1 MRGRT
6 RHQPFLAMNLLYTC
20 VGNFETFETQECV
33 SEWRARYHL
42 VENMP
47 FDRVTAY
54 LRLDQS
60 SRLALVDAIV
70 CMADANTDS
79 FYGGN
84 LLEKA
89 LALASDVRS
98 LPESCAMRDG
108 RKWKSIPFVIFSNSF
123 GSRIVEFMRYQKNAD
138 VYPTT
143 TPSAAI
149 AAIQAIV
156 DKYHDQVLADYR
168 SLGILIRLQRGRVQI
183 GPAMQRRDN
192 HVESEFYYSRGDRR
206 KNSGWVT
213 IRRDN
218 DGLRQDVELFRLLL
232 EKGATETEMQTFFEE
247 HPAILMEARGGIPI
261 SHSPNF
267 ARPKNN
273 RPDFAFSP
281 ILGPEIHSSLEL
293 LELKGPTEKILNRGD
308 HRGFTSKITRAINQ
322 VRDYERYLRDS
333 SNFEATMRAFGYL
346 PEKTNRAVLIGRAPA
361 RGEDIEMWEQRK
373 QEVDVAVVTY
383 DEILQ
388 TQASQIRAPY
398 KLLYGTP
405 GYPLD

>member
-1 MRGRT
+1 
-6 RHQPFLAMNLLYTC
+6 MNLLYTC
-20 VGNFETFETQECV
+20 VGDFETLETQQCV
-33 SEWRARYHL
+33 SEWRARYHIL
-42 VENMP
+42 ENMP

-54 LRLDQS
+54 LRLSPS
-60 SRLALVDAIV
+60 SGLALVDAIV
-70 CMADANTDS
+70 CMADSDTDG

-89 LALASDVRS
+89 LALASDLRS
-98 LPESCAMRDG
+98 LPENCAMRDG
-108 RKWKSIPFVIFSNSF
+108 RKWKSIPFVIFSNAFAS
-123 GSRIVEFMRYQKNAD
+123 SRMMEFLQYQKNAA
-138 VYPTT
+138 VYPIT
-143 TPSAAI
+143 TPSAAV
-149 AAIQAIV
+149 AEIQTIV

-168 SLGILIRLQRGRVQI
+168 SLGILIRLERGRVQI
-183 GPAMQRRDN
+183 GPAMQRKDK

-218 DGLRQDVELFRLLL
+218 EGLRQDVELFQLLL
-232 EKGATETEMQTFFEE
+232 ERGATETEMQAFFEE
-247 HPAILMEARGGIPI
+247 HPAILMEARAGIPI

-281 ILGPEIHSSLEL
+281 ILGPEIHNSVEL

-322 VRDYERYLRDS
+322 VKDYERYLRDS

-361 RGEDIEMWEQRK
+361 RGEDIEMWAQRK
-373 QEVDVAVVTY
+373 QEVDVTVVTY

-388 TQASQIRAPY
+388 TQASQIGGPY
-398 KLLYGTP
+398 SVRYGTP
-405 GYPLD
+405 EYPLD